1 MSVINNF
8 KNLSKLDKVFVVW
21 FILVLISL
29 VDSSFIEFLFSI
41 LGLLFWYII
50 CRIIKNKFFIKT
62 DDKNIIMPEHVIIH
76 LDTTGLNSGKDEILK
91 ITALRVINGEIKDVF
106 NEYIKPKFK
115 ISDEIT
121 KINGISNEM
130 VEHSKTI
137 EEVLPNFKKFLRDDD
152 FLVGYN
158 VQFCINFLRS
168 VFIRISK
175 AEDYFN
181 YNSIDV
187 LTLVKIIINK
197 RLPSRKLSDVAK
209 ALKIK
214 NEASTLNIDKNTYF
228 CFKVFNYFKK
238 NVVNAD
244 GNWNI
249 KFLKDNYI
257 LDEKMEL

>member
-50 CRIIKNKFFIKT
+50 CRIIKNKFFIKK

-76 LDTTGLNSGKDEILK
+76 LDTTGLNSEKDEILK
-91 ITALRVINGEIKDVF
+91 ITALRIIDGEVKDIF
-106 NEYIKPKFK
+106 NEYIKPRRK

-130 VEHSKTI
+130 VEYSKTI
-137 EEVLPNFKKFLRDDD
+137 EEVLPNFKNFLKDDD

-158 VQFCINFLRS
+158 VQFCVNFLRS
-168 VFIRISK
+168 AFIRVSK

-187 LTLVKIIINK
+187 LALVTRVIEK
-197 RLPSRKLSDVAK
+197 RLPSRKLPDVAK

-228 CFKVFNYFKK
+228 CFKVFNYFSK
-238 NVVNAD
+238 
-244 GNWNI
+244 WR
-249 KFLKDNYI
+249 
-257 LDEKMEL
+257 

>member
-1 MSVINNF
+1 MNFFKVF
-8 KNLSKLDKVFVVW
+8 KNLSKLDKIFIVW
-21 FILVLISL
+21 FILILINL

-41 LGLLFWYII
+41 LGLLFWYVI

-76 LDTTGLNSGKDEILK
+76 LDTTGLNDEKDEILK

-106 NEYIKPKFK
+106 NEYIKPKRK

-130 VEHSKTI
+130 VEHSKPI
-137 EEVLPNFKKFLRDDD
+137 EEVLPNFKKFLKDDD

-158 VQFCINFLRS
+158 VQFCVNFLRS
-168 VFIRISK
+168 AFIHVSK

-187 LTLVKIIINK
+187 LSLVKTLITK
-197 RLPSRKLSDVAK
+197 RLPSKKLSDVAK

-238 NVVNAD
+238 NVANVD
-244 GNWNI
+244 GSWNI
-249 KFLKDNYI
+249 NFLKDNYI
-257 LDEKMEL
+257 LDEKIEL